1 MQFRHEFK
9 QNINYCDYAALCSR
23 LKALL
28 KPDKVASQTGV
39 YLIRSLYFDNAD
51 DKALREKAES
61 VNIREKFRLRYYNND
76 DSFIRLEK
84 KSKINGLC
92 SKQSV
97 EVTKEMCESI
107 INGEIAFLVDS
118 GDPLLTELYC
128 KIKYQQLRPKTIVQY
143 TREAYIFPAGN
154 VRITFDSNIRS
165 GITSTDF
172 FNKELVTL
180 GVQDSGIIL
189 EVKYD
194 AFIPQ
199 FVSDILQMNN
209 RRTIGF
215 SKYEACRIV

>member
-9 QNINYCDYAALCSR
+9 QNINYCDYIAVRAR
-23 LKALL
+23 LRAVL
-28 KPDKVASQTGV
+28 KPDRLASQTGV

-51 DKALREKAES
+51 DKALREKAEG

-92 SKQSV
+92 SKQST
-97 EVTKEMCESI
+97 EVTREMCESI
-107 INGEIAFLVDS
+107 IKGKTAFLIDS
-118 GDPLLTELYC
+118 GDPLLTDIYS
-128 KIKYQQLRPKTIVQY
+128 KMKYQQLRPKTIVEY

-172 FNKELVTL
+172 FSKELVTL
-180 GVQDSGIIL
+180 GAPDSGIIL

-199 FVSDILQMNN
+199 FISDVLQMNN
-209 RRTIGF
+209 RRTTGF
-215 SKYEACRIV
+215 SKYAACRVI